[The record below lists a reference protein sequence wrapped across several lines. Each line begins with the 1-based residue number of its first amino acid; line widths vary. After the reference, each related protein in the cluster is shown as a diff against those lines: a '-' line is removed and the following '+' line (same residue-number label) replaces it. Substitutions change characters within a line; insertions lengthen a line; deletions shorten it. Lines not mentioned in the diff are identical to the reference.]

1 VSRLSRRRRWM
12 FPDDSETRTDRRGAR
27 GGALGRGE
35 QGEEH
40 EEKGRSKMETMTEAC
55 VGRG

>member
-1 VSRLSRRRRWM
+1 VSRLSRLRRWM
-12 FPDDSETRTDRRGAR
+12 FPDDSETRGAH

-35 QGEEH
+35 QGEEL
-40 EEKGRSKMETMTEAC
+40 EERGRSKMETMTEAC

>member
-1 VSRLSRRRRWM
+1 M
-12 FPDDSETRTDRRGAR
+12 FPDDSETKTDGRGAH

-35 QGEEH
+35 QGEEL
-40 EEKGRSKMETMTEAC
+40 EERGRSKMETMTEAC